1 MKKYTLNADLML
13 LIVAIIWGTG
23 FIAVEYAI
31 DAGMDAVLILAIR
44 FTVAALILLV
54 FTLKD
59 LRHIQRTEWIK
70 GSIAGIF
77 LFLGFYL
84 QTVGQTLTTVSNS
97 AFITTTNVIMVPF
110 IVWVFVKKRPSLKIV
125 LLAFLTFVGVTILTW
140 SPKGGLSFNVG
151 DIYILLCAIAFAC
164 HIAYLELAV
173 KGHSA
178 KRITFIQI
186 SVAALLSNI
195 GLITSGDLTFNGV
208 DFAQGLPSVIYLGV
222 FSTCICFF
230 IQTSAQKRTSASK
243 AGIIMSTEGFF
254 GTLFSILL
262 GMEPLTAKVVVGGVI
277 ILTAVILTEVKFDS
291 KKALTTV
298 GQGLE

>member
-13 LIVAIIWGTG
+13 LMVAIIWGTG
-23 FIAVEYAI
+23 FIAVEYAF
-31 DAGMDAVLILAIR
+31 DAGMSAVLILAIR
-44 FTVAALILLV
+44 FTVAALILLAV
-54 FTLKD
+54 TFKEIKD
-59 LRHIQRTEWIK
+59 ISATEWVK
-70 GSIAGIF
+70 GSIAGLL

-84 QTVGQTLTTVSNS
+84 QTAGQALTTVSNS

-110 IVWVFVKKRPSLKIV
+110 IVWIIARRRPSLKIV
-125 LLAFLTFVGVTILTW
+125 LLACLTFVGVTILTW
-140 SPKGGLSFNVG
+140 SPANGLSFNHG
-151 DIYILLCAIAFAC
+151 DLYILLCAVAFAG

-186 SVAALLSNI
+186 SVAAILSLL
-195 GLITSGDLTFNGV
+195 GLFSSGDLSLAQVNM
-208 DFAQGLPSVIYLGV
+208 AQGLPAVIYLGV
-222 FSTCICFF
+222 FSTCLCFF

-262 GMEPLTAKVVVGGVI
+262 GMEPLTAKVVLGGIV
-277 ILTAVILTEVKFDS
+277 ILTAVILTEVKFGNKNVMAD
-291 KKALTTV
+291 V
-298 GQGLE
+298 V